1 MVREPAVAG
10 QFYPGSEE
18 ALRGK
23 IEECFLHELGPGE
36 IPEEE
41 GNSRDIKGAVA
52 PHAGYEYSGP
62 VAAHTYKAL
71 YEDGFPETFIII
83 GPNHRGFGTSP
94 TLCDQDFKTPLG
106 KVKVDKALIEELAGD
121 HAEIN
126 NTAHSMEHSL
136 EVQIPFL
143 QYLNN
148 DFKLVPITMSK
159 QDYPTSE
166 SLGKKIKESI
176 ENKDVVIIASTDFS
190 HYVKKDIA
198 REKDKEAI
206 DKIINNDA
214 KGLFNTVRKKRIS
227 MCGYGPVASMMIG
240 SSCKKGELFKYAT
253 SGDVTPMRE
262 VVGYASMIC
271 R

>member
-18 ALRGK
+18 GLRSK

-36 IPEEE
+36 IPKKE
-41 GNSRDIKGAVA
+41 GNSRDIKGVVA

-62 VAAHTYKAL
+62 VAAHTYRAL
-71 YEDGFPETFIII
+71 YEDGFPDTFIII

-106 KVKVDKALIEELAGD
+106 RVKIDKEILDNIEGD
-121 HAEIN
+121 CAEVN

-143 QYLNN
+143 QYFSD
-148 DFKLVPITMSK
+148 DFKVVPITMSK
-159 QDYPTSE
+159 QDYTTAE
-166 SLGKKIKESI
+166 SLGNKIRESI
-176 ENKDVVIIASTDFS
+176 QGKDVVIIASTDFS
-190 HYVKKDIA
+190 HYVKKDVA
-198 REKDKEAI
+198 REKDKKAM
-206 DKIINNDA
+206 DKIINIDP
-214 KGLFNTVRKKRIS
+214 KGLFDTVRKKRIS

-240 SSCKKGELFKYAT
+240 SGCQKGELLKYAT